1 MTVPLLA
8 GVLVAGM
15 DALLAG
21 IFAAGFV
28 GGVEGA
34 VCRGG
39 MLLLQ
44 AASQIVSVMRHN
56 RCK

>member
-1 MTVPLLA
+1 
-8 GVLVAGM
+8 M

>member
-1 MTVPLLA
+1 MTEPLLA
-8 GVLVAGM
+8 GALEAGM
-15 DALLAG
+15 GALLAG
-21 IFAAGFV
+21 LLAAGFV
-28 GGVEGA
+28 GGDEGE

-44 AASQIVSVMRHN
+44 AASQSVSVKRHN

>member
-1 MTVPLLA
+1 MIEPLLA
-8 GVLVAGM
+8 GALVAGM
-15 DALLAG
+15 GALLAG
-21 IFAAGFV
+21 LLAAGFV

-44 AASQIVSVMRHN
+44 AASQIVSVMMHN